1 MIIDPHCHQFS
12 SYKNNL
18 ETVINKAKQSGV
30 KYLLTISTDDLSF
43 EKLLIILN
51 KYKNIFGTYGI
62 HPHEAKKYQNL
73 SVSKIKENLAKNNK
87 IIGIGET
94 GFDFHYNHSD
104 KESQENNFLKHIEAS
119 QQTNKTL
126 IVHSRSAE
134 SETFQLLNK
143 CFKKKQF
150 KILMHCF
157 TGSKEFAKK
166 LLDLGCLFS
175 ASGIVTFKNSKGL
188 SDVFKYIPKNNILLE
203 TDSPFLSP
211 EPYRGKLNE
220 PSNIIYTLKHIAKIK
235 KMSEEELA
243 TITSSNFFKLLKIK
257 EFL

>member
-1 MIIDPHCHQFS
+1 MIIDSHCHLDSS

-62 HPHEAKKYQNL
+62 HPHEAIKYQNL

-104 KESQENNFLKHIEAS
+104 KESQENNILKHIEAS

-175 ASGIVTFKNSKGL
+175 
-188 SDVFKYIPKNNILLE
+188 
-203 TDSPFLSP
+203 
-211 EPYRGKLNE
+211 
-220 PSNIIYTLKHIAKIK
+220 
-235 KMSEEELA
+235 
-243 TITSSNFFKLLKIK
+243 
-257 EFL
+257 